1 MSPQIHTLKSEPLV
15 PQHVILLGERVTTE
29 ATEVKLV
36 IEVTYYLTGVLIKTG
51 TMGTDTQ
58 RRESEKTQGNRP
70 PST

>member
-1 MSPQIHTLKSEPLV
+1 MRD
-15 PQHVILLGERVTTE
+15 RVTTE

-70 PST
+70 PRAASRHQKRQGMGLL